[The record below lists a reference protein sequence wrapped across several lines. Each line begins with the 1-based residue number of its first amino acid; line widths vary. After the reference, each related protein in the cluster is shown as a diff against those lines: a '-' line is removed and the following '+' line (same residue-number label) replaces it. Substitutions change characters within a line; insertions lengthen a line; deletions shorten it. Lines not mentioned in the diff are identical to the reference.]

1 MRLRD
6 YILLRDCDFNIQ
18 DIEIPNMND
27 EEKETIETFIDI
39 TRHIQEIEQLFR
51 IFRVNIKILLNFYRL
66 GNNDEISK
74 NYDFD
79 LEDTDDYIINFLVIN
94 YISSAKTLK
103 ESIENFMKQFVGETN
118 EINIK
123 YNNECLNKLYDDVFA
138 YRLLLRL
145 RDFTQHGHLIVSRDY
160 QNKYYFDIEQIL
172 STPHFN
178 INKKLKNEM
187 KNIRQEIYEKY
198 GDMWNR
204 LYEGTKDNIT
214 WLINES
220 VHLDEYNVTIYGLD
234 MKTEYYRRFKKLDMD
249 EEYLLN
255 ELPPI
260 SRSDYNILI
269 GHDPDYFE
277 EYSRWGADLTVS
289 GHVHGGL
296 VILPFLGG
304 VISPMIRLF
313 PNHLYN
319 PSIYL

>member
-118 EINIK
+118 EIKIEVLNASGSK
-123 YNNECLNKLYDDVFA
+123 NKLNKVQK
-138 YRLLLRL
+138 LL
-145 RDFTQHGHLIVSRDY
+145 
-160 QNKYYFDIEQIL
+160 K
-172 STPHFN
+172 
-178 INKKLKNEM
+178 
-187 KNIRQEIYEKY
+187 EK
-198 GDMWNR
+198 G
-204 LYEGTKDNIT
+204 
-214 WLINES
+214 
-220 VHLDEYNVTIYGLD
+220 YNV
-234 MKTEYYRRFKKLDMD
+234 KTNDVEFCR
-249 EEYLLN
+249 
-255 ELPPI
+255 I
-260 SRSDYNILI
+260 
-269 GHDPDYFE
+269 
-277 EYSRWGADLTVS
+277 
-289 GHVHGGL
+289 
-296 VILPFLGG
+296 PF
-304 VISPMIRLF
+304 F
-313 PNHLYN
+313 FN
-319 PSIYL
+319 

>member
-1 MRLRD
+1 M
-6 YILLRDCDFNIQ
+6 
-18 DIEIPNMND
+18 
-27 EEKETIETFIDI
+27 
-39 TRHIQEIEQLFR
+39 
-51 IFRVNIKILLNFYRL
+51 NIKILLNFYRL

-79 LEDTDDYIINFLVIN
+79 LEDTDDYIINSLVIN

-198 GDMWNR
+198 GDHPR
-204 LYEGTKDNIT
+204 IAFTL
-214 WLINES
+214 S
-220 VHLDEYNVTIYGLD
+220 VAEFNYCIIKTYNGFLEAIEEVFKEHIRSL
-234 MKTEYYRRFKKLDMD
+234 KKLIKDRPHFIYSSNNYFNGFIFFEND
-249 EEYLLN
+249 EDGVQCFNPNDDSLKMFN
-255 ELPPI
+255 EI
-260 SRSDYNILI
+260 KNK
-269 GHDPDYFE
+269 
-277 EYSRWGADLTVS
+277 TVS
-289 GHVHGGL
+289 IL
-296 VILPFLGG
+296 KEEEKELKLLKESFAVIE
-304 VISPMIRLF
+304 
-313 PNHLYN
+313 
-319 PSIYL
+319 

>member
-74 NYDFD
+74 NYDFA

-198 GDMWNR
+198 GDHPR
-204 LYEGTKDNIT
+204 IAFTL
-214 WLINES
+214 S
-220 VHLDEYNVTIYGLD
+220 VAEFNYCIIKTYNGFLEAIEEVFKEHIRSL
-234 MKTEYYRRFKKLDMD
+234 KKLIKDRPHFIYSSNNYFNGFIFFEND
-249 EEYLLN
+249 EDGVQCFNPNDDSLKMFN
-255 ELPPI
+255 EI
-260 SRSDYNILI
+260 KNK
-269 GHDPDYFE
+269 
-277 EYSRWGADLTVS
+277 TVS
-289 GHVHGGL
+289 IL
-296 VILPFLGG
+296 KEEEKELKLLKESFAVIE
-304 VISPMIRLF
+304 
-313 PNHLYN
+313 
-319 PSIYL
+319 

>member
-79 LEDTDDYIINFLVIN
+79 LEDTDDYIINSLVIN

-198 GDMWNR
+198 GVEYEEFKDMMKRIDEEER
-204 LYEGTKDNIT
+204 L
-214 WLINES
+214 
-220 VHLDEYNVTIYGLD
+220 
-234 MKTEYYRRFKKLDMD
+234 RRSLKYKILKLFRSIRKFFIAVSKKFKKLFA
-249 EEYLLN
+249 
-255 ELPPI
+255 
-260 SRSDYNILI
+260 
-269 GHDPDYFE
+269 HKK
-277 EYSRWGADLTVS
+277 
-289 GHVHGGL
+289 
-296 VILPFLGG
+296 
-304 VISPMIRLF
+304 
-313 PNHLYN
+313 
-319 PSIYL
+319 

>member
-6 YILLRDCDFNIQ
+6 YILPRDCEFDIQ
-18 DIEIPNMND
+18 DIKIPNMND

-79 LEDTDDYIINFLVIN
+79 LEDTDDYIINSLVIN

-123 YNNECLNKLYDDVFA
+123 YNNECLNKLYDEVFA

-145 RDFTQHGHLIVSRDY
+145 RDFAQHGHLIVNKDY

-178 INKKLKNEM
+178 INRKLKNEM
-187 KNIRQEIYEKY
+187 KNIRQEIHERY
-198 GDMWNR
+198 GDHPR
-204 LYEGTKDNIT
+204 IVFTL
-214 WLINES
+214 S
-220 VHLDEYNVTIYGLD
+220 VAEFNYCIIKTYNGFLEAIEEVFKEHIRS
-234 MKTEYYRRFKKLDMD
+234 MKKLIKDRPNFIYRSNNYFNGFIFFEND
-249 EEYLLN
+249 EDGLQCFNPNDDSLKMFNEIKNKIAFLLKEEEK
-255 ELPPI
+255 ELELLKE
-260 SRSDYNILI
+260 S
-269 GHDPDYFE
+269 FK
-277 EYSRWGADLTVS
+277 
-289 GHVHGGL
+289 
-296 VILPFLGG
+296 VIE
-304 VISPMIRLF
+304 
-313 PNHLYN
+313 
-319 PSIYL
+319 

>member
-145 RDFTQHGHLIVSRDY
+145 RDFTQHGH
-160 QNKYYFDIEQIL
+160 
-172 STPHFN
+172 
-178 INKKLKNEM
+178 
-187 KNIRQEIYEKY
+187 
-198 GDMWNR
+198 
-204 LYEGTKDNIT
+204 
-214 WLINES
+214 
-220 VHLDEYNVTIYGLD
+220 
-234 MKTEYYRRFKKLDMD
+234 
-249 EEYLLN
+249 
-255 ELPPI
+255 
-260 SRSDYNILI
+260 
-269 GHDPDYFE
+269 
-277 EYSRWGADLTVS
+277 
-289 GHVHGGL
+289 
-296 VILPFLGG
+296 
-304 VISPMIRLF
+304 
-313 PNHLYN
+313 
-319 PSIYL
+319 